1 MVEELDDD
9 LANGTMHISPRLQS
23 TAVAEYQ
30 HLLRDALRY
39 YDDLWLEERITP
51 LLVDFETRRT
61 PKGDLV
67 TARLPEGA
75 ARVMAERDFN
85 LYYMRGIAR
94 RAIEE
99 GRADVEVYRARL
111 SMEPRR
117 ESSVLEGSH
126 IPADQL
132 LADLRS
138 PTPLS
143 QAAPRLGRPNSGL
156 SVRLPGPRG
165 GMAWLVWRRSPGLR
179 RGRLRRPVGPACSM
193 RRTSHAAC
201 SK

>member
-1 MVEELDDD
+1 MVEELDADI
-9 LANGTMHISPRLQS
+9 ANGTMHISPRLQPN
-23 TAVAEYQ
+23 AVPEYQ
-30 HLLRDALRY
+30 RLLRDALRY
-39 YDDLWLEERITP
+39 YDDLWLEERIAP
-51 LLVDFETRRT
+51 LMVDFETRRT
-61 PKGDLV
+61 PKGDTV

-94 RAIEE
+94 RAIAE
-99 GRADVEVYRARL
+99 GRREVEVYRARL

-117 ESSVLEGSH
+117 ESAVLEGTH
-126 IPADQL
+126 IPAEQL

-156 SVRLPGPRG
+156 SVRLMGPEQEARRSSEGSSGRG
-165 GMAWLVWRRSPGLR
+165 GSSSLCCSPCCVKPR
-179 RGRLRRPVGPACSM
+179 ASSC
-193 RRTSHAAC
+193 T
-201 SK
+201 